1 MDSQNET
8 AQLRYLEE
16 TSIRLRRMDF
26 ETMPAED
33 QQLPVKWNGSDLCR
47 ISGKGSVLYRQERV
61 DALGA
66 QDALQAVIDT
76 AKMTSEYMAILET
89 APLLKAGGLTGDYRV
104 LADFGILDFK
114 YVISFIGYDTLALY
128 PIVIKYIHLAFIK
141 ITVNHIF
148 LLIC

>member
-1 MDSQNET
+1 MLQLIFLQEEHKMDSQNET

-89 APLLKAGGLTGDYRV
+89 APLLTERASITGIIFRATTKPPSATSPCA
-104 LADFGILDFK
+104 ADLFK
-114 YVISFIGYDTLALY
+114 KT
-128 PIVIKYIHLAFIK
+128 P
-141 ITVNHIF
+141 F
-148 LLIC
+148 LSRSSLRRSTAR

>member
-47 ISGKGSVLYRQERV
+47 ITGKGSVYYRREDKLMVQE
-61 DALGA
+61 DALVNRGCSEIKS
-66 QDALQAVIDT
+66 LQ
-76 AKMTSEYMAILET
+76 
-89 APLLKAGGLTGDYRV
+89 P
-104 LADFGILDFK
+104 F
-114 YVISFIGYDTLALY
+114 
-128 PIVIKYIHLAFIK
+128 AFLWTI
-141 ITVNHIF
+141 
-148 LLIC
+148 